1 MSFCEILKDL
11 LEDSGITQK
20 KLAADLNIGVTTIGN
35 YVRGYRE
42 PDFEIFK
49 MLAKYFDVSTDYLLD
64 YQHDITSDHSEDELL
79 RIYRLLS
86 KDQREL
92 FIEQGKLL
100 LSHSKKTHNNP

>member
-1 MSFCEILKDL
+1 MSFSEILKDL

-42 PDFEIFK
+42 PDFEILK
-49 MLAKYFDVSTDYLLD
+49 MLAKYVDVTTDYLLD
-64 YQHDITSDHSEDELL
+64 YQTDCTKDHSEDELL
-79 RIYRLLS
+79 RIYRALP
-86 KDQREL
+86 KDRREL

-100 LSHSKKTHNNP
+100 LAYSKKTKNNS